1 MAAIPKTERNKK
13 QMNRD
18 KANKRQENSPDKMS
32 FQSPKAS
39 QPPSLVTIGVK
50 LTIS

>member
-1 MAAIPKTERNKK
+1 MAAIPKTEKQNK
-13 QMNRD
+13 NRY
-18 KANKRQENSPDKMS
+18 KANKGKENSPDKMS